1 MPPSSAPLSPP
12 PAAAV
17 PWGGVP
23 RLDGRAL
30 GWITG
35 LFLLSRLLVVAMATL
50 SHVVV
55 VQGGFPMYGRSWIE
69 RFCFW
74 DAGWYT
80 YIAGNGYSYDPQGES
95 SVAFYPLLPLL
106 MRAAGFLGA
115 DRMVAGYVISL
126 GALYAACV
134 LLWRLAARET
144 RSATV
149 ADRAVLFLL
158 FCPGSMWFGMIYTES
173 LFLLT
178 TLGCMLCARQGRW
191 LAAGLWGLLAA
202 LTRTP
207 GLLLA
212 GFLFVEA
219 GQQWAGRRAWRAPS
233 PRGRWWQAARWPW
246 TWRAALAMAGPVAG
260 HASYLLF
267 LQLRFG
273 DWRAQQKTMAAG
285 WGGHPQWP
293 WNAVASQWTHLERIF
308 VDVSM
313 PLLGITLALALVGLW
328 TLRRLSYA
336 ALVFALAVLYVSATP
351 GDSVTRYLSTAAPV
365 YIVLAQ
371 LGERSRLLETTA
383 LVFSVAV
390 MTLLTAL
397 RANGYHII

>member
-1 MPPSSAPLSPP
+1 MSTSPVPTLSP
-12 PAAAV
+12 AAV
-17 PWGGVP
+17 PRGAIP
-23 RLDGRAL
+23 RLDARAL

-50 SHVVV
+50 SHVVM
-55 VQGGFPMYGRSWIE
+55 VQGGYPMYGRSWLE

-74 DAGWYT
+74 DAGWYVA
-80 YIAGNGYSYDPQGES
+80 IAQNGYSYDPQGES

-106 MRAAGFLGA
+106 IRAAGWLGA
-115 DRMVAGYVISL
+115 DPRLAGYVISL
-126 GALYAACV
+126 AALFAACV
-134 LLWRLAARET
+134 LLWQLAARET
-144 RSATV
+144 RSASV

-158 FCPGSMWFGMIYTES
+158 FCPGSMWFGFIYTES

-178 TLGCMLCARQGRW
+178 MLGCLLCARQGRW
-191 LAAGLWGLLAA
+191 LAAGLWGLLSA

-219 GQQWAGRRAWRAPS
+219 AQQWVARRGLRAEG
-233 PRGRWWQAARWPW
+233 PRGRWWQVARWPW
-246 TWRAALAMAGPVAG
+246 RWRAALAVAGPVLG
-260 HASYLLF
+260 NASYLLF

-285 WGGHPQWP
+285 WGGHPRWP
-293 WNAVASQWTHLERIF
+293 WDAVAVQWTHQERIF

-313 PLLGITLALALVGLW
+313 PLLGITLVLALVGLW
-328 TLRRLSYA
+328 TLRRVSYA
-336 ALVFALAVLYVSATP
+336 ALIFALSVLYVSATP
-351 GDSVTRYLSTAAPV
+351 GDSVTRYLSTAAPA

>member
-1 MPPSSAPLSPP
+1 MPPVPETSFP
-12 PAAAV
+12 AAV
-17 PWGGVP
+17 PRAAVP
-23 RLDGRAL
+23 RLDARAL
-30 GWITG
+30 GWVTG
-35 LFLLSRLLVVAMATL
+35 LFLLSRLLVVAMAAL
-50 SHVVV
+50 SRVVM
-55 VQGGFPMYGRSWIE
+55 VQGPFPSNGRSWVE
-69 RFCFW
+69 RFYAW
-74 DAGWYT
+74 DSVWYYLIAEQGYT
-80 YIAGNGYSYDPQGES
+80 YDPHQES
-95 SVAFYPLLPLL
+95 SVAFYPLLPAL
-106 MRAAGFLGA
+106 MRAAGWLGM
-115 DRMVAGYVISL
+115 DRRLAGYAISL
-126 GALYAACV
+126 AALYGACL

-178 TLGCMLCARQGRW
+178 LLGCLLSARRGRW
-191 LAAGLWGLLAA
+191 LTAGLWGLLSA

-219 GQQWAGRRAWRAPS
+219 GQQWVARRALRSPT

-246 TWRAALAMAGPVAG
+246 KWRAALAMAGPVVG

-267 LQLRFG
+267 LQIRFG

-293 WNAVASQWTHLERIF
+293 WDAVMAQWAHQERIF
-308 VDVSM
+308 VDISM
-313 PLLGITLALALVGLW
+313 PLLGITVALALIGLF
-328 TLRRLSYA
+328 TLKRIGYA
-336 ALVFALAVLYVSATP
+336 TLILALAVLYVSATP

-390 MTLLTAL
+390 MTLLTTL

>member
-1 MPPSSAPLSPP
+1 MSPSVPRAP
-12 PAAAV
+12 
-17 PWGGVP
+17 VP
-23 RLDGRAL
+23 RLDARAW

-35 LFLLSRLLVVAMATL
+35 MFLLSRLLVLAVAAL
-50 SHVVV
+50 SHVAV
-55 VQGGFPMYGRSWIE
+55 VQGPFPANGRSWME
-69 RFCFW
+69 RLEAW
-74 DAGWYT
+74 DATWYSI
-80 YIAGNGYSYDPQGES
+80 IAEQGYSYDPHRAS

-106 MRAAGFLGA
+106 MRAAGSLGF
-115 DRMVAGYVISL
+115 DRHIAGYAISL
-126 GALYAACV
+126 AALFGACV

-149 ADRAVLFLL
+149 ADRSVLFLV

-178 TLGCMLCARQGRW
+178 MLGCLLSARRGRW
-191 LAAGLWGLLAA
+191 LAAGGWGLLCA

-207 GLLLA
+207 GLLLT
-212 GFLFVEA
+212 GFLVVEA
-219 GQQWAGRRAWRAPS
+219 VQQWIARRRLREINPV
-233 PRGRWWQAARWPW
+233 RGKWWQVTCWPW
-246 TWRAALAMAGPVAG
+246 TWRAALAAAGPVAG
-260 HASYLLF
+260 NASYLLF

-273 DWRAQQKTMAAG
+273 DWRAQQKTMAVG
-285 WGGHPQWP
+285 WGGHPQLP
-293 WNAVASQWTHLERIF
+293 WDAVAAQWTHLEPIF

-313 PLLGITLALALVGLW
+313 PLLAITLGLALIGLW
-328 TLRRLSYA
+328 TLRRISYA
-336 ALVFALAVLYVSATP
+336 ALVFALALLYVCATP
-351 GDSVTRYLSTAAPV
+351 GDSVTRYLSTTAPV